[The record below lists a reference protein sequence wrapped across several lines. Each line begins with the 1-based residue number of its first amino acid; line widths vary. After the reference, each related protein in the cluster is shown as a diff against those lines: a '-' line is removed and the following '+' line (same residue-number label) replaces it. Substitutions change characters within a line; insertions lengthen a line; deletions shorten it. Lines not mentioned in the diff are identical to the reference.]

1 MRIFLLLFGVLSLL
15 LSGAAF
21 AVEKSHPEEA
31 LLREVYDGN
40 QAKLANNSFGLPLFL
55 ESFSQDGRADVDVYG
70 VFDASF
76 GSVVDALS
84 VPGSWCDIAA
94 LHPNVKACTYQG
106 QPDAW
111 LLTFYLGRKFYQP
124 PEAARQIIYH
134 FRNAARR
141 QGYLDIVLAANAGPF
156 GTKDHHIRFEALP
169 LDEDR
174 TFVHV
179 GYGYRDTL
187 ALRLA
192 TEGYFSTLGSGK
204 VGFTVTG
211 TNRKGEPVYIG
222 GSRGAVERNA
232 VRYYF
237 AIQAFMSSLHYPAGS
252 RFSRRIDEWYELTNR
267 YRKQLFELDK
277 KDYLEFKTAEHENQ
291 LILQRSL
298 GTSSHRADQEP
309 RPGSTQ

>member
-1 MRIFLLLFGVLSLL
+1 MRIFLFLFGVVSLL
-15 LSGAAF
+15 VSGDAF
-21 AVEKSHPEEA
+21 AGEKSRPEEA
-31 LLREVYDGN
+31 LLRGVYDGN
-40 QAKLANNSFGLPLFL
+40 QDKLTNNSFGLPLFL

-70 VFDASF
+70 VFDDSF
-76 GSVVDALS
+76 DSVVDALT
-84 VPGSWCDIAA
+84 VPANWCAIAA

-106 QPDAW
+106 RPDAW

-124 PEAARQIIYH
+124 PEDTRQVIYH

-141 QGYLDIVLAANAGPF
+141 QGYLDIILAANVGPF
-156 GTKDHHIRFEALP
+156 GTKDHRIRFEALP
-169 LDEDR
+169 LDEGR

-179 GYGYRDTL
+179 SYGYRDTL

-211 TNRKGEPVYIG
+211 TDEKGDPVYIG

-237 AIQAFMSSLHYPAGS
+237 AIQSFMSTLHFPAAS
-252 RFSRRIDEWYELTNR
+252 RFSRRIDTWYELTNR

-277 KDYLEFKTAEHENQ
+277 KDYRAFKINEHENQ
-291 LILQRSL
+291 LTLQRSL
-298 GTSSHRADQEP
+298 ETSSQ
-309 RPGSTQ
+309 

>member
-1 MRIFLLLFGVLSLL
+1 MRIFLLLFGALSLL
-15 LSGAAF
+15 VSGNAF
-21 AVEKSHPEEA
+21 AVEKIRPEEA
-31 LLREVYDGN
+31 LLREVYDRS

-55 ESFSQDGRADVDVYG
+55 ESFSEDGRADVDVYG
-70 VFDASF
+70 VFDAPF
-76 GSVVDALS
+76 AGVVDALR
-84 VPGSWCDIAA
+84 VPANWCDIAA

-106 QPDAW
+106 EADAW

-124 PEAARQIIYH
+124 PEDTRQVIYH

-156 GTKDHHIRFEALP
+156 GTKDHRIRFEALP
-169 LDEDR
+169 LAEGK
-174 TFVHV
+174 TFVHIS
-179 GYGYRDTL
+179 YGYRDTL

-211 TNRKGEPVYIG
+211 TDRKGEPVYIG

-237 AIQAFMSSLHYPAGS
+237 AIQAFMNSLHSPAAS
-252 RFSRRIDEWYELTNR
+252 RFGKRIDVWYELTNR
-267 YRKQLFELDK
+267 FRRQLFELDK
-277 KDYLEFKTAEHENQ
+277 KDYLAFKINEHENQ
-291 LILQRSL
+291 LTLQRSL
-298 GTSSHRADQEP
+298 ETSSQ
-309 RPGSTQ
+309 

>member
-1 MRIFLLLFGVLSLL
+1 MRNFLLLFGALSLL
-15 LSGAAF
+15 VSGAAF
-21 AVEKSHPEEA
+21 AVEKPRPEEA
-31 LLREVYDGN
+31 LLREVYDQS

-55 ESFSQDGRADVDVYG
+55 ESFSEDGRSDVDVYG
-70 VFDASF
+70 VFDAPF
-76 GSVVDALS
+76 ASVVDALR
-84 VPGSWCDIAA
+84 VPANWCDIAA

-106 QPDAW
+106 ESGAW

-124 PEAARQIIYH
+124 PEDTRQVIYH
-134 FRNAARR
+134 FRNTARR
-141 QGYLDIVLAANAGPF
+141 PGYLDIVLAANAGPF
-156 GTKDHHIRFEALP
+156 GTKDHRIRFEALP
-169 LDEDR
+169 LAEDK

-179 GYGYRDTL
+179 SYGYRDTL

-211 TNRKGEPVYIG
+211 NDRKGEPVYIG

-237 AIQAFMSSLHYPAGS
+237 AIQAFMSSLHSPAAS
-252 RFSRRIDEWYELTNR
+252 RFGRRIDTWYELTDR

-277 KDYLEFKTAEHENQ
+277 KDYLAFKINEHENQ
-291 LILQRSL
+291 LTLQRLL
-298 GTSSHRADQEP
+298 GTSSQ
-309 RPGSTQ
+309 